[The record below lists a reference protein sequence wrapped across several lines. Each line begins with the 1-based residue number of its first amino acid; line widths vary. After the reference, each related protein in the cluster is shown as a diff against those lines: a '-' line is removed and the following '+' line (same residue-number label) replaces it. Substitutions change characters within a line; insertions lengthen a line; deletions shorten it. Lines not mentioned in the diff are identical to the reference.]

1 MVFLLTVSYS
11 RNIGQRSSNQLTT
24 PSFALSSKLSVSLI
38 TTAIT
43 SSPAVTVKCVFGSLS
58 LPLPRNGT
66 SREIPLS
73 TKAVLKRVAKGSF
86 IVIVMA

>member
-1 MVFLLTVSYS
+1 MIGVLNQQTLDPSKQFWSQADHTSVTHTLT
-11 RNIGQRSSNQLTT
+11 
-24 PSFALSSKLSVSLI
+24 KLSVSLI

-58 LPLPRNGT
+58 LPLTRNGT